1 MNRRDVL
8 AGGLAALSAAMPAS
22 RSFAYPDR
30 AVRLVVPFS
39 PGGATD
45 VVGRLWAEKMKP
57 FLGTVV
63 TENRGGG
70 GGVTGATEVARAQP
84 DGHTFLFGNTS
95 TQVLIP
101 AIMHNPPYDPL
112 KDFVG
117 IYILCNAPTSIV
129 VHESVPARNLQEL
142 IAYARANPGKL
153 SYGSAGA
160 GTLTNL
166 AGELFKQLIG
176 APDIVHIPYKGSA
189 PGVADLASGHI
200 PMMTPNVGGPLID
213 FHRAGK
219 VHILAVNAATRI
231 KAAPDIPTAIEAGLP
246 GMIAGNLNGLFA
258 PAGVAK
264 PIVDR
269 IAEATRKIMANADVQ
284 SILVASGFEP
294 ILDSGPD
301 ATGQFISEELCALD
315 ADHEGDRFQ
324 NGVKGNH
331 GPRSPDP
338 RARPSRVCGYD
349 RKIPRRPA
357 RKADQ
362 HLSHAAQ
369 RAPARRELVQ
379 PLQYG
384 AMEDD
389 ACRAAAR
396 DRDHPHGP
404 SRQLAICIA
413 PARAVAGAR
422 RRAFTRGV
430 RCARGLARLQALQ
443 RERARRTCLCRCHDP
458 RDCSGG
464 CRLRRGQT
472 SFQR

>member
-8 AGGLAALSAAMPAS
+8 AGGLAVLSAAMPAP
-22 RSFAYPDR
+22 RALAYPDR
-30 AVRLVVPFS
+30 AIRLVVPFS

-45 VVGRLWAEKMKP
+45 VAGRLWAEKMKP
-57 FLGTVV
+57 SLGTVV

-129 VHESVPARNLQEL
+129 VHESVPARSLAEL

-189 PGVADLASGHI
+189 PD
-200 PMMTPNVGGPLID
+200 VGGPLID

-219 VHILAVNAATRI
+219 VRILAINAATRI

-269 IAEATRKIMANADVQ
+269 IAEATRKVMADADVQ

-294 ILDSGPD
+294 ILDSDPD
-301 ATGQFISEELCALD
+301 ATRQFISEEL
-315 ADHEGDRFQ
+315 
-324 NGVKGNH
+324 
-331 GPRSPDP
+331 
-338 RARPSRVCGYD
+338 ARWTP
-349 RKIPRRPA
+349 IM
-357 RKADQ
+357 KAT
-362 HLSHAAQ
+362 
-369 RAPARRELVQ
+369 
-379 PLQYG
+379 G
-384 AMEDD
+384 FKME
-389 ACRAAAR
+389 
-396 DRDHPHGP
+396 
-404 SRQLAICIA
+404 
-413 PARAVAGAR
+413 
-422 RRAFTRGV
+422 
-430 RCARGLARLQALQ
+430 
-443 RERARRTCLCRCHDP
+443 
-458 RDCSGG
+458 
-464 CRLRRGQT
+464 
-472 SFQR
+472 